1 MSAKRGGLGT
11 NLDSLIP
18 TSLTVGDTEVAQQN
32 EVPISSISPNPRQP
46 RTVFDED
53 ALNEL
58 IASIKEIG
66 ILQPPV
72 VRKVSEG
79 RYELIMGE
87 RRLRAAKA
95 AGLTTIPVIIR
106 QTPDNELLREALI
119 ENIHR
124 SQLNPLE
131 EAAAYAGLLTDFGCT
146 HDELATKLGRS
157 RPLISNMLRLLNL
170 PPTVQRKV
178 AAGVISAGHARALL
192 GLSDEKEIEKLANRI
207 VAEGLS
213 VRATE
218 EIVAIAGPAKKSS
231 KKKAK
236 VGISGAT
243 KSRLKQHQ
251 REGWETY
258 KQLTLDTGQ
267 QAYVI
272 EQGVFEWLE
281 ETFGLTPFLSKQSMP
296 QGGFTETVDASEID
310 LPTIWAKVEELSK
323 VQR

>member
-1 MSAKRGGLGT
+1 MSVRRGGLGT

-18 TSLTVGDTEVAQQN
+18 TSLTVDGNEVAQQN
-32 EVPISSISPNPRQP
+32 EVSIDSISPNPRQP
-46 RTVFDED
+46 RTVFDET

-72 VRKVSEG
+72 VRQISAGK
-79 RYELIMGE
+79 YELVMGE
-87 RRLRAAKA
+87 RRFRAAKA
-95 AGLTTIPVIIR
+95 AGLKSIPVIIR

-131 EAAAYAGLLTDFGCT
+131 EGAAYAQLLNDFNCT

-157 RPLISNMLRLLNL
+157 RPLISNTMRLLNL

-192 GLSDEKEIEKLANRI
+192 GLTDEAEIEKLANRI

-218 EIVAIAGPAKKSS
+218 EAVAIHSPKKKSGTGKS
-231 KKKAK
+231 GKAAS
-236 VGISGAT
+236 SG
-243 KSRLKQHQ
+243 
-251 REGWETY
+251 ETLAAAELLSDY
-258 KQLTLDTGQ
+258 LDTRVSVQGVTGKGKI
-267 QAYVI
+267 VI
-272 EQGVFEWLE
+272 ELAGREDLQRI
-281 ETFGLTPFLSKQSMP
+281 
-296 QGGFTETVDASEID
+296 VDLIEG
-310 LPTIWAKVEELSK
+310 K
-323 VQR
+323 

>member
-18 TSLTVGDTEVAQQN
+18 TSLTVGDTEVATQN
-32 EVPISSISPNPRQP
+32 EVAISSISPNPRQP

-72 VRKVSEG
+72 VRRVG
-79 RYELIMGE
+79 NDRYELIMGE
-87 RRLRAAKA
+87 RRFRAAKA
-95 AGLTTIPVIIR
+95 AGLKKIPVIIR

-146 HDELATKLGRS
+146 HDELAAKLGRS

-170 PPTVQRKV
+170 PATVQRKV

-218 EIVAIAGPAKKSS
+218 EIVATAGPAKKSG
-231 KKKAK
+231 KAKAK
-236 VGISGAT
+236 VGISGTALA
-243 KSRLKQHQ
+243 SAELLSD
-251 REGWETY
+251 Y
-258 KQLTLDTGQ
+258 LDTR
-267 QAYVI
+267 VSI
-272 EQGVFEWLE
+272 EQGKGKGKITIEFAGNEDL
-281 ETFGLTPFLSKQSMP
+281 QRI
-296 QGGFTETVDASEID
+296 VDLIEG
-310 LPTIWAKVEELSK
+310 
-323 VQR
+323 

>member
-58 IASIKEIG
+58 IASVKEIG

-146 HDELATKLGRS
+146 HDELAMKLGRS
-157 RPLISNMLRLLNL
+157 RPLISNTLRLLNL

-218 EIVAIAGPAKKSS
+218 EIVAIAGPAKKSA
-231 KKKAK
+231 KAKTK
-236 VGISGAT
+236 VGISGTALA
-243 KSRLKQHQ
+243 SAELLSD
-251 REGWETY
+251 Y
-258 KQLTLDTGQ
+258 LDTR
-267 QAYVI
+267 VSI
-272 EQGVFEWLE
+272 EQGKGKGKITIEFA
-281 ETFGLTPFLSKQSMP
+281 G
-296 QGGFTETVDASEID
+296 TEDLQRIVDLIEG
-310 LPTIWAKVEELSK
+310 
-323 VQR
+323 

>member
-157 RPLISNMLRLLNL
+157 RPLISNTLRLLNL

-218 EIVAIAGPAKKSS
+218 EIVAIAGPAKKSA
-231 KKKAK
+231 KAKTK
-236 VGISGAT
+236 VGISGTALA
-243 KSRLKQHQ
+243 SAELLSD
-251 REGWETY
+251 Y
-258 KQLTLDTGQ
+258 LDTR
-267 QAYVI
+267 VSI
-272 EQGVFEWLE
+272 EQGKGKGKITIEFAGSEDL
-281 ETFGLTPFLSKQSMP
+281 QRI
-296 QGGFTETVDASEID
+296 VDLIEG
-310 LPTIWAKVEELSK
+310 
-323 VQR
+323 